1 MKCSHHRRWTKRS
14 GSALI
19 VAVLFMLVLGGM
31 AASLVAMNGAFHK
44 EHQRSREATLSFYL
58 AESGIN
64 EAYASLVT
72 VGDTATKTMTYPRTL
87 GQGTYS
93 VEQLYGQDDD
103 TVIRLDRVRLR
114 SVGDGGEGPV
124 GVELM
129 TWKVPTGSFR
139 WGIFGD
145 EWVDI
150 DANSMVDSY
159 NSNDGPYP
167 DDVEYV
173 NDFGNVGSNGSVNI
187 DSNSQIYGE
196 AMVGPTGT
204 LEDDDPGVV
213 VAGETGILS
222 TPELY
227 PAIVVPTIA
236 STGPLIVNGAMTLPA
251 GDRHYSSMTVNGGGT
266 LTVQGPSRLVLDAA
280 VIKSNST
287 WIIDATNGPVEI
299 YATGTFDLRSN
310 STLTSIAQHARD
322 VSLNITSSNLTPP
335 AATIEFNSNA
345 SFIGTIYAPDA
356 LVSLA
361 SNFGL
366 YGAVK
371 AQQVRINSNSN
382 LHFDEDLLY
391 DPNVPQIYERLA
403 WRPLSMAEV
412 TALGF

>member
-1 MKCSHHRRWTKRS
+1 MKRSYCRRWTGRS

-72 VGDTATKTMTYPRTL
+72 VGDTATKTMVYPRTL

-150 DANSMVDSY
+150 DSNSLVDSY
-159 NSNDGPYP
+159 NSNDGPYDP
-167 DDVEYV
+167 NTA

-204 LEDDDPGVV
+204 LDDSDPGVL
-213 VAGETGILS
+213 VAGETGVLA
-222 TPELY
+222 TPE
-227 PAIVVPTIA
+227 PMPVIVVPSIA
-236 STGPLIVNGAMTLPA
+236 VSGALIVNGAMTLPP
-251 GDRHYSSMTVNGGGT
+251 GDRHLSALTVNGGGT
-266 LTVQGPSRLVLDAA
+266 LTVQGPARLVLDSA
-280 VIKSNST
+280 VVKSNST

-299 YATGTFDLRSN
+299 YGTGTFDLRSN
-310 STLTSIAQHARD
+310 STLTTIAQHARD
-322 VSLNITSSNLTPP
+322 ISLSITSSNLTPP
-335 AATIEFNSNA
+335 AATIAFNSNA
-345 SFIGTIYAPDA
+345 SFIGTIYAPNA

-366 YGAVK
+366 FGAVK
-371 AQQVRINSNSN
+371 AKQVRINSNSN

>member
-1 MKCSHHRRWTKRS
+1 MKCSHRRRWTGRS

-44 EHQRSREATLSFYL
+44 EHQRSREATLAFYL
-58 AESGIN
+58 AEAGLN

-72 VGDTATKTMTYPRTL
+72 VGDVATKTIVYPKTL

-145 EWVDI
+145 QWVDI
-150 DANSMVDSY
+150 DSNSLVDSF
-159 NSNDGPYP
+159 NSNDGPYDP
-167 DDVEYV
+167 TAA
-173 NDFGNVGSNGSVNI
+173 NDFCNVGSNGSINV
-187 DSNSQIYGE
+187 DANSTIQGD

-204 LEDDDPGVV
+204 LDDSDPGVTI
-213 VAGETGILS
+213 AGETGMLS
-222 TPELY
+222 TPEPM
-227 PAIVVPTIA
+227 PAIVVPSIA
-236 STGPLIVNGAMTLPA
+236 STGPLIVNGAMTLPS
-251 GDRHYSSMTVNGGGT
+251 GDRHYSTLTVNGGGT
-266 LTVQGPSRLVLDAA
+266 LTVMGPARLVLDSA

-310 STLTSIAQHARD
+310 SSITTIAQQARD
-322 VSLNITSSNLTPP
+322 ISVNITSSNLTPP
-335 AATIEFNSNA
+335 ASTIAFNSN
-345 SFIGTIYAPDA
+345 SLFTGTIYAPNA
-356 LVSLA
+356 LVTLA
-361 SNFGL
+361 ANFQL

-371 AQQVRINSNSN
+371 AEQVQIASNSQ

-391 DPNVPQIYERLA
+391 DPNVPQVYERLA